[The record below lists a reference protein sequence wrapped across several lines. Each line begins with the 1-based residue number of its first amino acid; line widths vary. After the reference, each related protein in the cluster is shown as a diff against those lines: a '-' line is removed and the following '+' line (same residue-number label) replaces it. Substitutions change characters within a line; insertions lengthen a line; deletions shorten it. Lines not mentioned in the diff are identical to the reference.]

1 MAKKDYYDVLG
12 ITKSSSGD
20 EIKKAYK
27 KLAFKHHPDKNIGK
41 EKEAEEKF
49 KEISEAYEVLSDS
62 QKRARYDQFGHEG
75 VKSDFGSGGFGWQ
88 NFTHQDDLED
98 IFGSFGDLGGI
109 FESFGMNMGG
119 SSRRRGGNGPQK
131 GSSLQYDLNITLEE
145 VSTGCEKELN
155 ISHEETCKKC
165 HGSGAKSGS
174 KKEKCAACHGT
185 GRISFAQGFF
195 NVARVCERCQGEGE
209 IIKETCEA
217 CRGKGVKTANKKINV
232 QVPKGVETGVRLRIS
247 NEGNAGAKGGPYG
260 DLYVLINVEP
270 HDIFKRHGNDIVVE
284 VPIAFTQAS
293 LGAQISVPILEGKVK
308 MKVPAGTQYGKVFR
322 LRGKGLPS
330 LRGYG
335 RGDQLVVIIIEVPDK
350 LSKKQRTLLEEFA
363 AESKEDSGPLTKSFL
378 EKVKRALGG

>member
-12 ITKSSSGD
+12 VSKSSSQD
-20 EIKKAYK
+20 DIKKAYR
-27 KLAFKHHPDKNIGK
+27 KLALKHHPDRNK
-41 EKEAEEKF
+41 ENKKEAEDRF
-49 KEISEAYEVLSDS
+49 KEVSEAYEVLSDS

-88 NFTHQDDLED
+88 NFTHQEDLED

-109 FESFGMNMGG
+109 FESFGMGG
-119 SSRRRGGNGPQK
+119 SSRRRRGNGPQK
-131 GSSLQYDLNITLEE
+131 GSSIQYDLSVSLEE
-145 VSTGCEKELN
+145 VATGCEKKIN

-165 HGSGAKSGS
+165 HGSGAKAGS
-174 KKEKCAACHGT
+174 KREKCAACHGT

-209 IIKETCEA
+209 IVKEPCGA
-217 CRGKGVKTANKKINV
+217 CHGKGVKVVSKKIDV

-247 NEGNAGAKGGPYG
+247 DEGNVGAKGGPSG
-260 DLYVLINVEP
+260 DLYVLLNVEP

-293 LGAQISVPILEGKVK
+293 LGAQISVPTLDAKVK

-335 RGDQLVVIIIEVPDK
+335 RGDELVVIIIEVPDK
-350 LSKKQRTLLEEFA
+350 LSKKQKTLLEEFA
-363 AESKEDSGPLTKSFL
+363 AESGEDAGPLTKSFL
-378 EKVKRALGG
+378 DKVKRALGG

>member
-12 ITKSSSGD
+12 VSKSSSQD
-20 EIKKAYK
+20 DIKKAYR
-27 KLAFKHHPDKNIGK
+27 KLALKHHPDRNK
-41 EKEAEEKF
+41 ENKKEAEDRF
-49 KEISEAYEVLSDS
+49 KEVSEAYEVLSDS

-75 VKSDFGSGGFGWQ
+75 VKSDFGGGGFGWQ
-88 NFTHQDDLED
+88 NFTHFEDLED
-98 IFGSFGDLGGI
+98 IFGNFGDLGGI
-109 FESFGMNMGG
+109 FESFGMGG
-119 SSRRRGGNGPQK
+119 SSRRRRSQGPQK
-131 GSSLQYDLNITLEE
+131 GSSLQYDLSVTLEE
-145 VSTGCEKELN
+145 VATGCEKKLN

-165 HGSGAKSGS
+165 HGSGAKAGS
-174 KKEKCAACHGT
+174 KREKCVACHGT

-209 IIKETCEA
+209 IVKEPCAA
-217 CRGKGVKTANKKINV
+217 CHGKGVKVVSKKIDV

-247 NEGNAGAKGGPYG
+247 DEGNAGAKGGPSG

-293 LGAQISVPILEGKVK
+293 LGAQLSVPTLDGKVE
-308 MKVPAGTQYGKVFR
+308 MKVSAGTQYGKVFR

-335 RGDQLVVIIIEVPDK
+335 RGDELVVIIIEVPDK
-350 LSKKQRTLLEEFA
+350 LSKKQKTLLEEFA
-363 AESKEDSGPLTKSFL
+363 AESGEDAGPLTKSFL
-378 EKVKRALGG
+378 DKVKRALGG

>member
-12 ITKSSSGD
+12 ISKSSSQD
-20 EIKKAYK
+20 EIKKAYR
-27 KLAFKHHPDKNIGK
+27 KLALKHHPDRNK
-41 EKEAEEKF
+41 ENKKEAEDKF

-75 VKSDFGSGGFGWQ
+75 VKSDFGGGGFGWQ
-88 NFTHQDDLED
+88 NFTHFEDLED

-119 SSRRRGGNGPQK
+119 SSGRRRGRGPQR
-131 GSSLQYDLNITLEE
+131 GSSIQYDLNVTLEE
-145 VSTGCEKELN
+145 VATGCEKEIN
-155 ISHEETCKKC
+155 ITHEEACKKC
-165 HGSGAKSGS
+165 QGSGAKAGS
-174 KKEKCAACHGT
+174 KKEKCSACHGT
-185 GRISFAQGFF
+185 GRISFSQGFF

-209 IIKETCEA
+209 IIKEPCQV
-217 CRGKGVKTANKKINV
+217 CHGRGVVSVHKKIKV
-232 QVPKGVETGVRLRIS
+232 QVPKGVESGVRLRIT
-247 NEGNAGAKGGPYG
+247 NEGNAGVKGGPHG

-293 LGAQISVPILEGKVK
+293 LGSQISVPTLDGKVK

-335 RGDQLVVIIIEVPDK
+335 RGDELVVIIIEVPDK
-350 LSKKQRTLLEEFA
+350 LSKKQKSLLEEFA
-363 AESKEDSGPLTKSFL
+363 VESGEDSGPLTKSFL
-378 EKVKRALGG
+378 EKVKKVFGG